1 MKTIKLQAMKCFS
14 CGTPLNPPEGAQN
27 VVCENCGEIFDI
39 RGFSSMELE
48 QEEFDRLFLYTLKKK
63 RIITNKAANGKLP
76 ESYL

>member
-1 MKTIKLQAMKCFS
+1 MKCFS
-14 CGTPLNPPEGAQN
+14 CGSPLSLPEGAQN
-27 VVCENCGEIFDI
+27 VVCENCGEAFDI

-63 RIITNKAANGKLP
+63 RIITKKAAIGILP